1 MRWLVVCPS
10 HPEANAP
17 PGTAQAQPPGPGF
30 PLHAPSV

>member
-1 MRWLVVCPS
+1 MRWLVVWASAPD
-10 HPEANAP
+10 PKAP